1 MAISTAK
8 SVFLSLIY
16 VLAVLIVLFL
26 LDLGIENLLNHA
38 VIPLFD
44 WFNTKKIWFKVFL
57 LLIGGTTVIYL
68 VFSIANILGVLLNKI
83 VLSWFPLNAFNIVAS
98 MVLAIANAIYSIVLL
113 WKIPEHYTF
122 WIILELILVSIF
134 IWSINFIVVM
144 REEKK

>member
-1 MAISTAK
+1 MALSTAK

-26 LDLGIENLLNHA
+26 LNLGIENLLNHA

-44 WFNTKKIWFKVFL
+44 WFNTKKLWFKVFL
-57 LLIGGTTVIYL
+57 LLIGGTAVIYL
-68 VFSIANILGVLLNKI
+68 VFSIANILGILLNKI
-83 VLSWFPLNAFNIVAS
+83 ILSWFPLNAFNIVAS
-98 MVLAIANAIYSIVLL
+98 LILAIANAIYGIVIL
-113 WKIPEHYTF
+113 WRVPETYSF
-122 WIILELILVSIF
+122 WVVIELILMSVF